1 MLTVTRGAKDKLVE
15 GLQGLTQDPGMAVR
29 IDISGGALS
38 QLEFSLDTEKQ
49 GDQVVFDEGGA
60 KVLLISSELSQA
72 MMGLVMD
79 YVETPDG
86 AGFTLERLPA

>member
-1 MLTVTRGAKDKLVE
+1 MTVTHAAREKLVE
-15 GLQGLTQDPGMAVR
+15 GLQELTQDPAMAVR
-29 IDISGGALS
+29 MAMSSGAPR

-49 GDQVVFDEGGA
+49 GDQVVFDEAGA
-60 KVLLISSELSQA
+60 KVLLIAAELSQA

-86 AGFTLERLPA
+86 AGFTLERLAA

>member
-1 MLTVTRGAKDKLVE
+1 MTVTRAAKEKLVE
-15 GLQGLTQDPGMAVR
+15 GLSELTQDPEMVVRMAMS
-29 IDISGGALS
+29 SGAPRE
-38 QLEFSLDTEKQ
+38 LEFTLDTERQ

-60 KVLLISSELSQA
+60 KVLLIAAELSQA
-72 MMGLVMD
+72 MLGLVMD

>member
-1 MLTVTRGAKDKLVE
+1 MLTVTHAAREKLVE
-15 GLQGLTQDPGMAVR
+15 GLQELTQDPAMAVR
-29 IDISGGALS
+29 MAMSSEAPRE
-38 QLEFSLDTEKQ
+38 LEFSLDTERH

-60 KVLLISSELSQA
+60 KVLLIGAELSQA
-72 MMGLVMD
+72 MLGLVMD